1 MGPTN
6 GNLVGE
12 FAPGSLPITY
22 PGDDNM
28 AFGMNFPANSNVIL
42 AMHYPIGSL
51 GMIDSTKVHFYF
63 YPDQVNQF
71 REIRN

>member
-1 MGPTN
+1 MGPNN

-42 AMHYPIGSL
+42 AMHYPVGS
-51 GMIDSTKVHFYF
+51 
-63 YPDQVNQF
+63 F
-71 REIRN
+71 RNDRQYKSSFLFLSRSSKSI